1 MELVVYLSQHNLST
15 IILEVIHYLEVF
27 PAMTLEEN

>member
-27 PAMTLEEN
+27 PGMT